1 MPSPFCIKLPQMN
14 AYTKYFDKNICMNTC
29 MNFEVNDEK
38 ILKKY
43 NEIWDKIK
51 NLFEKLFNSEPMN
64 NDKYIKSKV
73 KIYNDKG

>member
-1 MPSPFCIKLPQMN
+1 
-14 AYTKYFDKNICMNTC
+14 MNTC

-38 ILKKY
+38 IFKKY